1 MIKKELKLQYEAII
15 ESNKMDHNL
24 LLQKGNINIY
34 DICFYLLPYC
44 TVQLEYEKK
53 MTEKEEFHQSEL
65 DTIAINN
72 KNKINALVNQYDKEL
87 ESINN
92 EMMKLKEEKER
103 TRSKREEDWVRTHAK
118 RMNKYSLKPV
128 SGSSSTRSVSG
139 KSLAGKA
146 VLPTNISE
154 QLTDEDLESI
164 SAELMDVEND
174 VAYEPVDDSSQ
185 E

>member
-1 MIKKELKLQYEAII
+1 MPTQGYRKGQLPTP
-15 ESNKMDHNL
+15 L
-24 LLQKGNINIY
+24 LTFQ
-34 DICFYLLPYC
+34 
-44 TVQLEYEKK
+44 
-53 MTEKEEFHQSEL
+53 
-65 DTIAINN
+65 DTIEYLRVSASRL
-72 KNKINALVNQYDKEL
+72 NKIIRED
-87 ESINN
+87 
-92 EMMKLKEEKER
+92 
-103 TRSKREEDWVRTHAK
+103 RSFPAHKVGGEWRFIAIDLEDWVSTLANRLNSYT
-118 RMNKYSLKPV
+118 LKPV
-128 SGSSSTRSVSG
+128 SSSSSTRSVSG

>member
-1 MIKKELKLQYEAII
+1 
-15 ESNKMDHNL
+15 
-24 LLQKGNINIY
+24 
-34 DICFYLLPYC
+34 
-44 TVQLEYEKK
+44 
-53 MTEKEEFHQSEL
+53 
-65 DTIAINN
+65 
-72 KNKINALVNQYDKEL
+72 
-87 ESINN
+87 
-92 EMMKLKEEKER
+92 
-103 TRSKREEDWVRTHAK
+103 
-118 RMNKYSLKPV
+118 MNSYTLKPV
-128 SGSSSTRSVSG
+128 SSSSSTRSVSG